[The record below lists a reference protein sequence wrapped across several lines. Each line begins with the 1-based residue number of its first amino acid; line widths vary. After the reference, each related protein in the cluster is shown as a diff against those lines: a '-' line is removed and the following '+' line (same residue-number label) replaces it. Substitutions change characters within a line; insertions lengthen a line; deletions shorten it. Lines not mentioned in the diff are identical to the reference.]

1 MCMIMILKV
10 LMRMFVYSLFPAV
23 DVYMLMGVFVF
34 VGMNEIVMAVRMV
47 VDMGMLVGML

>member
-1 MCMIMILKV
+1 MIVSVQRFVGMGVNCLFLPMDV
-10 LMRMFVYSLFPAV
+10 GMLMR
-23 DVYMLMGVFVF
+23 VFVF